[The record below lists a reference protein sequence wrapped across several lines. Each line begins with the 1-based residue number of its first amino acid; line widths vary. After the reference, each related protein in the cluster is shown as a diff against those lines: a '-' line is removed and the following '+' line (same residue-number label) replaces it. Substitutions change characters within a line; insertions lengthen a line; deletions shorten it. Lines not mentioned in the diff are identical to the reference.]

1 MELVARL
8 RGAFLKEPSGRT
20 GLSLDKR
27 GLLFTDYLI
36 ILLILLGLLLLV
48 GIVYYGLS
56 GKIPSLINSIRNFL
70 RFGG

>member
-1 MELVARL
+1 MGLVV
-8 RGAFLKEPSGRT
+8 KKN
-20 GLSLDKR
+20 KR
-27 GLLFTDYLI
+27 GLLVIDYLI

-48 GIVYYGLS
+48 GVAYYILS